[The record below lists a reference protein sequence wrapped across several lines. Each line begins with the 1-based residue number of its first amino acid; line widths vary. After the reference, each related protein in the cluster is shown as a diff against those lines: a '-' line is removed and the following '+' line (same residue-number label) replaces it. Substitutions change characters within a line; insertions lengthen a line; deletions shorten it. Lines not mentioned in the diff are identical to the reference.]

1 MILSAN
7 SLPPYLR
14 FRVRMAHQA
23 MLQFVASFASSLGYI
38 MLGFG
43 QVLVGLIACL
53 ALPGL
58 FAATRP
64 WPQALGLFAGQA
76 LLASAPVWLLRKRL
90 LPEQVLLWC
99 RPLPIPARAQWTANI
114 AVAGIIIV
122 PLGMAYALST
132 AIWLWQ
138 WPDWLRPV
146 APQAVLL
153 TAGSLLLG
161 WIVSTLVLA
170 RRCRMPAAPTLHAHR
185 PPPAPYVPRVP
196 SLQRMAA
203 ASPRRRAWTAL
214 HHWRQLFWLPFW
226 RGENVVGIQQTVLLL
241 GAVLSIA
248 VWLWRPP
255 VVPPTL
261 WAANAAL
268 LLMLLTDRGDKAV
281 TEQIALLRPVAAAW
295 PAPIDKLFRFARVSA
310 LLPGLAVM
318 AWFALLTLGHL
329 GRASS
334 AGYSTTVATVWLCFA
349 GVAQVAVIA
358 LRRLSVNGRVGL
370 VISAIIILIAIGSEL
385 WN

>member
-1 MILSAN
+1 MILSIT

-14 FRVRMAHQA
+14 FRLRLAQQA
-23 MLQFVASFASSLGYI
+23 MLQFAVSFKSSLEYI
-38 MLGFG
+38 LLGFG
-43 QVLVGLIACL
+43 QVLVGLVACL

-76 LLASAPVWLLRKRL
+76 LIASAPVWLLRKRL
-90 LPEQVLLWC
+90 LPAQVLQWC
-99 RPLPIPARAQWTANI
+99 RPLPIPARSQWGANI
-114 AVAGIIIV
+114 AVAGMIIV
-122 PLGMAYALST
+122 PLSLAYALST
-132 AIWLWQ
+132 AIWLFQ

-146 APQAVLL
+146 APQALLL

-161 WIVSTLVLA
+161 WIISTLVLA
-170 RRCRMPAAPTLHAHR
+170 RRCRMPAAARLDPDR
-185 PPPAPYVPRVP
+185 PLPGPYAPRLPASAGTTPA
-196 SLQRMAA
+196 M
-203 ASPRRRAWTAL
+203 RRARTAL
-214 HHWRQLFWLPFW
+214 YHWRQLFWLPFW
-226 RGENVVGIQQTVLLL
+226 RAENLVGIQQTVLLL
-241 GAVLSIA
+241 GAVLGIG
-248 VWLWRPP
+248 VWLWHPA
-255 VVPPTL
+255 VVPPAL
-261 WAANAAL
+261 WGFNAAL
-268 LLMLLTDRGDKAV
+268 LLMVLTDRGDKAV

-295 PAPIDKLFRFARVSA
+295 PARIERLYRFARWSA

-349 GVAQVAVIA
+349 GVAQAAIIV
-358 LRRLSVNGRVGL
+358 LRRLSVRGRVGL
-370 VISAIIILIAIGSEL
+370 VISAIIILTAIGSEL

>member
-76 LLASAPVWLLRKRL
+76 LVASAPVWLLRKRL
-90 LPEQVLLWC
+90 LPEPVLLWC
-99 RPLPIPARAQWTANI
+99 RLLPIPARAQWAANI

-122 PLGMAYALST
+122 PLSMAYALST
-132 AIWLWQ
+132 AIWLYQ

-170 RRCRMPAAPTLHAHR
+170 RRCRMPAAPKLNAHR
-185 PPPAPYVPRVP
+185 PPAAPYAPRVP

-203 ASPRRRAWTAL
+203 ASLRRRAWTAL

-241 GAVLSIA
+241 GALLSIA

-261 WAANAAL
+261 WGANAAL

-281 TEQIALLRPVAAAW
+281 TEQIALLRPVVAAW
-295 PAPIDKLFRFARVSA
+295 PVPIENLFRFARIST

-370 VISAIIILIAIGSEL
+370 VISSIIILIAIGSEL